1 MISQTKIK
9 ISEEPEKIFFVCNC
23 GKMAYKTDW
32 QFLIL
37 TWRRLRSW
45 GGGVFADLEDEKGDW
60 IPHKRECSQ
69 KNERG
74 YRLLAKNNH
83 FWSLLILLLSV
94 ASIRWKLLKTTY
106 TEVRSVHTNQKV
118 AIYDS
123 YHKIINSISNKSF
136 RCYKLKSS
144 IYFRRIVYM

>member
-9 ISEEPEKIFFVCNC
+9 ILEEPEKIFFVCNC

-45 GGGVFADLEDEKGDW
+45 GGGGVYADLEDEKGDW

-74 YRLLAKNNH
+74 IG
-83 FWSLLILLLSV
+83 FW
-94 ASIRWKLLKTTY
+94 R
-106 TEVRSVHTNQKV
+106 
-118 AIYDS
+118 
-123 YHKIINSISNKSF
+123 KIITFDRYLS
-136 RCYKLKSS
+136 
-144 IYFRRIVYM
+144 YFYLLRL